1 MATLRDRLRE
11 ELNASRKAQH
21 KAVTL
26 VLGSVLADI
35 ENYAIAQ
42 KRDLTDDDVVE
53 VLRKGVKRRRES
65 VDAFEKAG
73 RAELAAQEKLEIDT
87 LERFLPAQ
95 VSDDDLRAAVR
106 SAIAAGAANIGAV
119 MGKVTPQFKG
129 RAEGSTISRIARE
142 ELGAKT

>member
-1 MATLRDRLRE
+1 LRE

>member
-1 MATLRDRLRE
+1 VAALRDRLRE

-35 ENYAIAQ
+35 ENFAIAQ
-42 KRDLTDDDVVE
+42 KRELTDDDIVE

-65 VDAFEKAG
+65 VDAFQKAG
-73 RAELAAQEKLEIDT
+73 RAELAAQEQLEIDT

-106 SAIAAGAANIGAV
+106 SAIAEGATAIGAV

>member
-1 MATLRDRLRE
+1 MAALRDRLRE

-42 KRDLTDDDVVE
+42 KRELTDDDIVE
-53 VLRKGVKRRRES
+53 VLRKAVKRRRES
-65 VDAFEKAG
+65 VEAFEKGG

-87 LERFLPAQ
+87 LDRFLPAQ
-95 VSDDDLRAAVR
+95 VSDDDLREAVR
-106 SAIAAGAANIGAV
+106 SAIAGGATTIGAV

-129 RAEGSTISRIARE
+129 RAEGSTISRIAKE

>member
-1 MATLRDRLRE
+1 MAALRDRLRE

-35 ENYAIAQ
+35 ENFAIAQ
-42 KRDLTDDDVVE
+42 KRELTDDDIVE

-65 VDAFEKAG
+65 VDAFQKAG
-73 RAELAAQEKLEIDT
+73 RAELAAQEQLEIDT

-106 SAIAAGAANIGAV
+106 SAIAEGATAIGAV

>member
-1 MATLRDRLRE
+1 MRE